1 VARIVAVR
9 YGIVFIIVR
18 SCAKGTTVAKRKP
31 APAAVD
37 EHLDERVRRSKH
49 AVLAATFEL
58 LGETGLAGVS
68 VDAVS
73 ERSGVAKTTIY
84 RHWPSRAALLI
95 DACAKM
101 SAKREPPQT
110 GSLAGDVAALMK
122 DLAHRLQTA
131 RFAATLPS
139 VIDAAER
146 DREIARV
153 HAQLH
158 AGLISA
164 FRSVIEDGQRRG
176 ELPRDREPT
185 AIVAMLLGPLF
196 YRRWFSREPLD
207 GQFVKAVIE
216 NALANSSKQRGR
228 ER

>member
-1 VARIVAVR
+1 VP
-9 YGIVFIIVR
+9 
-18 SCAKGTTVAKRKP
+18 KRKP
-31 APAAVD
+31 ASTSAE
-37 EHLDERVRRSKH
+37 EHVDERVRRSKK
-49 AVLAATFEL
+49 AVLAATFQL
-58 LGETGLAGVS
+58 LSETGLAGVS

-95 DACAKM
+95 DACGKM

-110 GSLAGDVAALMK
+110 GSLTGDVTALMK
-122 DLAHRLQTA
+122 DLSHRLQTA

-146 DREIARV
+146 DPEIARV

-164 FRSVIEDGQRRG
+164 FRAVIENAQRRG
-176 ELPRDREPT
+176 ELLRNREPT

-196 YRRWFSREPLD
+196 YRRWFSRERLD
-207 GQFVKAVIE
+207 AQFVKAVID
-216 NALANSSKQRGR
+216 NALAGPGKR
-228 ER
+228 

>member
-1 VARIVAVR
+1 
-9 YGIVFIIVR
+9 
-18 SCAKGTTVAKRKP
+18 VAKKP
-31 APAAVD
+31 SPPAAE
-37 EHLDERVRRSKH
+37 EHIDERVRRSKQ

-58 LGETGLAGVS
+58 LSETGLAGVS

-84 RHWPSRAALLI
+84 RHWSSRAALLI

-110 GSLAGDVAALMK
+110 GSLRGDITALMK
-122 DLAHRLQTA
+122 DIAGRLQTA

-146 DREIARV
+146 DAEIARV
-153 HAQLH
+153 HSQLH
-158 AGLISA
+158 AGMISA
-164 FRSVIEDGQRRG
+164 FREVIERARRRG
-176 ELPRDREPT
+176 ELPRNREAT
-185 AIVAMLLGPLF
+185 AVVAMLLGPLF

-207 GQFVKAVIE
+207 AAFVKSVID
-216 NALANSSKQRGR
+216 NALVNPKKG
-228 ER
+228 